1 MVSPIQQAAPK
12 DRAPYVAPVLQQL
25 GDLRVLTLGG
35 SAGVVDSLNINTL
48 QN

>member
-1 MVSPIQQAAPK
+1 MATPNLSAAPP
-12 DRAPYVAPVLQQL
+12 DRAPYVAPVLQLL